1 VSDTPAQIRIAE
13 KEVSAAVVAHVAN
26 IRVRRGRATRRGSTR
41 SNIRAPN
48 SKTDGQ
54 TGVGWLDG
62 VDTGDS
68 AMVPAAVPLDDVR

>member
-1 VSDTPAQIRIAE
+1 M
-13 KEVSAAVVAHVAN
+13 
-26 IRVRRGRATRRGSTR
+26 RRGSTR
-41 SNIRAPN
+41 SNIGAPN

-68 AMVPAAVPLDDVR
+68 AMVPAAVPLDDVWRHLHDGCQRSAALTHANARPPLGVLDTQPV